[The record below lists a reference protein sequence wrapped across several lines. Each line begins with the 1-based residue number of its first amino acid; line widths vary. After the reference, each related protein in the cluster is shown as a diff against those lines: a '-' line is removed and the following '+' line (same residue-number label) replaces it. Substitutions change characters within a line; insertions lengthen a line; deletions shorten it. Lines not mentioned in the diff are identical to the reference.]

1 MKTTKISA
9 QPWAFRCVKR
19 HTIIPPVPYLG
30 IALMLEQSPGT
41 GAKSK
46 ELVTA
51 SVSSPSWW
59 FVNLSS
65 LE

>member
-1 MKTTKISA
+1 MKTNKISA
-9 QPWAFRCVKR
+9 QPWAFRRTKR
-19 HTIIPPVPYLG
+19 RTITPVPYLG
-30 IALMLEQSPGT
+30 TALMLEQSAGT
-41 GAKSK
+41 DARSK

-51 SVSSPSWW
+51 SVSPPSSW